1 MPRIAS
7 VPNQKMEAGKT
18 TPDAGELEIARWS
31 TVTSALAV
39 LALVIAS
46 PVFDIFKSLAAAIPK

>member
-1 MPRIAS
+1 
-7 VPNQKMEAGKT
+7 MEAGKT

-31 TVTSALAV
+31 TVPSALAV
-39 LALVIAS
+39 LAPVIAS